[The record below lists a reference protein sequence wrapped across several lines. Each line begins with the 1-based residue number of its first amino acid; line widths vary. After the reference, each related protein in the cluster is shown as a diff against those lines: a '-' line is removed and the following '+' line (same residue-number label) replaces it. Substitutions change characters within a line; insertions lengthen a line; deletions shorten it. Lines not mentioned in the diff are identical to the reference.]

1 MAGLGLAEAYG
12 LIQSAPTAETGR
24 LDWEVVVQQLL
35 LSREGRRETTWRDLR
50 TRMAR
55 TLEVLQ
61 ATPRPRDGRSLM
73 GGLCGA
79 AFRARAELMI
89 WSKEPRL
96 A

>member
-1 MAGLGLAEAYG
+1 MGLAEAYG

-24 LDWEVVVQQLL
+24 LDWVVVVQKFL

-61 ATPRPRDGRSLM
+61 ATPRPRDGRALM
-73 GGLCGA
+73 GAYA
-79 AFRARAELMI
+79 AQHFER
-89 WSKEPRL
+89 EPS
-96 A
+96 